1 MNVKRL
7 LLILTLI
14 PLLGTLLGGCW
25 NSRELNELAIV
36 SGIGIDLLP
45 ETDEYK
51 VTFQLVNP
59 SSTSTST
66 SPGSGKPA
74 VVVVSATDKTMFG
87 ALRRASKNVT
97 RQLFFAHTQLI
108 VLGESLARS
117 GINDVFDI
125 FERSHELRLNSA
137 ILVARGSD
145 AASVLRLL
153 TAVESIPS
161 LGLVKKTQNTSRVW
175 GENRTIS
182 VFDVINGIT
191 GEGDVTINAVKIKG
205 NVEEGMKSSNLE
217 QSETPTKT
225 IMNGLGVFRQGKLL
239 YWMKDSEA
247 RGTEWLLD
255 KMEETVI
262 NIDAPNR
269 KDSIAVN
276 ILYSRT
282 TVKTTVEDGIPV
294 FHVTIAEEGS
304 VNETDSFVDLS
315 QREEIVKLEKELAM
329 RTGEEVKQ
337 AFRRGQELQS
347 DVFNFGNELKRK
359 NPQAWAQF
367 DGDWGQIFARGRLEL
382 RVEAYIR
389 STGMSLKP
397 YIPEGK

>member
-1 MNVKRL
+1 MNAKGLLRL
-7 LLILTLI
+7 IAIAVLLM
-14 PLLGTLLGGCW
+14 PLGGCW
-25 NSRELNELAIV
+25 NSRELNELAVV
-36 SGIGIDLLP
+36 SGIGMDLVP
-45 ETDEYK
+45 ETDEYR

-59 SSTSTST
+59 SSTATSA

-87 ALRRASKNVT
+87 ALRRASKHVT

-145 AASVLRLL
+145 AASVMKLL
-153 TAVESIPS
+153 TAVESLPA

-182 VFDVINGIT
+182 VFDVIKGIT
-191 GEGDVTINAVKIKG
+191 GEGDLTINAVKING
-205 NVEEGMKSSNLE
+205 DAEEGKKNSNLE

-225 IMNGLGVFRQGKLL
+225 MMNGLGVFRQGKLL

-255 KMEETVI
+255 KIEETVI
-262 NIDAPNR
+262 NIDSEY
-269 KDSIAVN
+269 KKESIAVN
-276 ILYSRT
+276 VIYSRT
-282 TVKTTVEDGIPV
+282 EVRTSMEGGLPV

-315 QREEIVKLEKELAM
+315 NREEILKLERELEKQT
-329 RTGEEVKQ
+329 RLEVMQ
-337 AFRRGQELQS
+337 AFQKAQELES
-347 DVFNFGNELKRK
+347 DVFNFGNELKRN
-359 NPQAWAQF
+359 NPQVWATL
-367 DGDWGQIFARGRLEL
+367 DKDWGRLFAQGRLDL
-382 RVEAYIR
+382 HIKAYIR